1 MGDSSVGGE
10 ELIELG
16 RLNAGTDQ
24 AMDVKRT
31 MCAEMCAQN
40 CALNESRS

>member
-1 MGDSSVGGE
+1 MGDSSVGGQ
-10 ELIELG
+10 ELIEFG

-31 MCAEMCAQN
+31 MRARMCAQM
-40 CALNESRS
+40 CALNESRF

>member
-10 ELIELG
+10 ELIEFATLC
-16 RLNAGTDQ
+16 AVVDQ

-40 CALNESRS
+40 CALNESRW